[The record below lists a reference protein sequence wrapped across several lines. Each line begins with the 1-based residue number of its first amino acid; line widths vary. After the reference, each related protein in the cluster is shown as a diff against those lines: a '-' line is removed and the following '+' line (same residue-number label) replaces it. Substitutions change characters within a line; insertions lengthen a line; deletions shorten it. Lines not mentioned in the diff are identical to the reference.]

1 MVSRLGPNR
10 IDQPGTAA
18 GAWESWLELRHLPV
32 AVPSAWP
39 SVAVVAAHPDD
50 EVLGVGGTI
59 AMLAAAGVRLRLIAI
74 TDGEAS
80 HPGAD
85 PTMLGQV
92 RAAESAAA
100 LDALRASSAE
110 VVRLRLPDTGLAA
123 REDELTSILRE
134 QCDGFEVCLAPWE
147 GDAHAD
153 HEAAGRAAREAAR
166 EADRTVL
173 SYPIWMWH
181 WARPADA
188 RVPWHRACQ
197 IPLISEVTI
206 RKRSAIGAFTSQLTD
221 REAGAG
227 PVLPVGIVAH
237 FTRPQEVLL
246 R

>member
-39 SVAVVAAHPDD
+39 SVAMVAAHPDD

-85 PTMLGQV
+85 PAMLGQV

-100 LDALRASSAE
+100 STCCARAVPKWSGCGSPTQAL
-110 VVRLRLPDTGLAA
+110 
-123 REDELTSILRE
+123 
-134 QCDGFEVCLAPWE
+134 
-147 GDAHAD
+147 
-153 HEAAGRAAREAAR
+153 
-166 EADRTVL
+166 
-173 SYPIWMWH
+173 
-181 WARPADA
+181 
-188 RVPWHRACQ
+188 
-197 IPLISEVTI
+197 
-206 RKRSAIGAFTSQLTD
+206 
-221 REAGAG
+221 
-227 PVLPVGIVAH
+227 LPVR
-237 FTRPQEVLL
+237 TN
-246 R
+246 